1 MKSGNPQLRSN
12 CTDCSEFFRWAVG
25 CSSSRDSQSFGHAT
39 ETGFFSGYTYLPVS
53 HLKSND
59 GQKIVPGNQPP
70 EMATGENAIA
80 AHIGFR
86 CGYARAPHFVNRK
99 SGRPLSP

>member
-12 CTDCSEFFRWAVG
+12 CTDCSEFFRWAVGG

-53 HLKSND
+53 NLNRAMTARKVSTAIRPR
-59 GQKIVPGNQPP
+59 KWQPAKMP
-70 EMATGENAIA
+70 SLPTLDSDVGTPTR
-80 AHIGFR
+80 HT
-86 CGYARAPHFVNRK
+86 
-99 SGRPLSP
+99 S